1 MWWWFPQSKSGGTNL
16 SLATIDEA
24 HGYRFRDLNNDEWPF
39 GRSLWGRTR
48 PNGSYQTGFVYV
60 FVHVGWLLRAN
71 RRWSGDRGS
80 LPLFSVTIPFRL
92 SGWQVGT
99 GIMYHRGEVLCCC
112 VVRRPFIHCRKYNS
126 IKIFHAIWSRVS
138 PVENRES
145 KMGHGASGMQSTQL
159 HFERRG
165 GQLGKSWLMKARNS
179 PAMKIR
185 A

>member
-112 VVRRPFIHCRKYNS
+112 VIRAENTFQSKYLIQS
-126 IKIFHAIWSRVS
+126 EVESRLLRIV
-138 PVENRES
+138 NA
-145 KMGHGASGMQSTQL
+145 KWAM
-159 HFERRG
+159 ERRVC
-165 GQLGKSWLMKARNS
+165 SRRNGTLS
-179 PAMKIR
+179 GEEDN
-185 A
+185 